1 MHPTTPESPPHSP
14 RHLTCRRVT
23 GSARIVALS
32 GQAPRPTAGRSRLG
46 GVLLLSLCA
55 ALPLAAFAGR
65 TEVVRL
71 APATAAL
78 YAAAGLP
85 VNLRGLSLDEVR
97 SVEEIVQGEPTL
109 VVSGTITNITQATLE
124 VPRLRL
130 AVRGAE
136 PTELYAWTARVPETR
151 LLPGQSTGFRARLAA
166 PPEAGRAV
174 AVRFEDTPKTRLGL
188 R

>member
-1 MHPTTPESPPHSP
+1 MHPALPTSPPRNP
-14 RHLTCRRVT
+14 RHLDSPRM
-23 GSARIVALS
+23 S
-32 GQAPRPTAGRSRLG
+32 GAGRLAPSEHPRPAPSGARLLL
-46 GVLLLSLCA
+46 GVLLTTLCI
-55 ALPLAAFAGR
+55 ALPLAAFVGR
-65 TEVVRL
+65 AEIVRRV
-71 APATAAL
+71 PETAAL

-97 SVEEIVQGEPTL
+97 SVEEIVQGEPIL
-109 VVSGTITNITQATLE
+109 VVSGTITNLTKATLE

-151 LLPGQSTGFRARLAA
+151 LAPGQSTGFRARLAA

-174 AVRFEDTPKTRLGL
+174 AVRFEDAPKTRLGL

>member
-1 MHPTTPESPPHSP
+1 
-14 RHLTCRRVT
+14 V
-23 GSARIVALS
+23 
-32 GQAPRPTAGRSRLG
+32 
-46 GVLLLSLCA
+46 
-55 ALPLAAFAGR
+55 
-65 TEVVRL
+65 
-71 APATAAL
+71 PATAAL

-97 SVEEIVQGEPTL
+97 SVEELVQGEPTL
-109 VVSGTITNITQATLE
+109 VVSGIITNITQETLE

-136 PTELYAWTARVPETR
+136 PTELYDWTARVPETR

-174 AVRFEDTPKTRLGL
+174 AVRFEDAPKTRLGL